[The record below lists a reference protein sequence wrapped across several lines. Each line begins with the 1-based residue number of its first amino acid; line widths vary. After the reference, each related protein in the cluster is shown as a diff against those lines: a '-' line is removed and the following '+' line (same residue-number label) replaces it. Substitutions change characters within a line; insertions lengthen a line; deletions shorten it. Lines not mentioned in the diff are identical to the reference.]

1 MSKYDKLDET
11 FDVTPTEVEVTE
23 KKIEKIKSGTEDIKR
38 DYEYTRGNLYSIIEK
53 KEGELI
59 DGILELYK
67 RVRCYLRMKLYG
79 GVD

>member
-53 KEGELI
+53 ERGYRRYPRT
-59 DGILELYK
+59 GFK
-67 RVRCYLRMKLYG
+67 RVRCLAYEAA
-79 GVD
+79 VS

>member
-23 KKIEKIKSGTEDIKR
+23 KKIEKIKSVFSEDIKR

-53 KEGELI
+53 GQKSSTVSLN
-59 DGILELYK
+59 
-67 RVRCYLRMKLYG
+67 
-79 GVD
+79 